1 MARSQPTDVDPST
14 TVDTA
19 EIYGHRGGNGRVFV
33 TVQPAGVLES
43 LDIDGLAG
51 FIDRVEAEWFT
62 VWPDDRINDL
72 TPEPERD
79 GDPAR
84 IGTLHYNL
92 ETGAYII
99 DIHHPDTDTDTAAR
113 VPDVDAATCGYTAPD
128 AYASHIRRRR
138 QDQGVTGEALRDTLA
153 DLNQQALDAALQME
167 RAADALEYV
176 AEMAQPM
183 NAMDLD
189 LDRMADLAAWHAAW
203 FEALADAYREEYD
216 RLEA

>member
-1 MARSQPTDVDPST
+1 MARSQPTDIDPDG

-33 TVQPAGVLES
+33 TVQPAGVLET

-51 FIDRVEAEWFT
+51 FIDRVEAEWAT
-62 VWPDDRINDL
+62 VWPDDRITDL
-72 TPEPERD
+72 TPEPDRD

-84 IGTLHYNL
+84 IGTLHYNRA
-92 ETGAYII
+92 TGAYII
-99 DIHHPDTDTDTAAR
+99 DIHHPYTGTAAW

-128 AYASHIRRRR
+128 AYASHIRRCR
-138 QDQGVTGEALRDTLA
+138 QDQEVTGEELRDTLA

-176 AEMAQPM
+176 AEMDQPM

-203 FEALADAYREEYD
+203 FEALADAYREEND
-216 RLEA
+216 RIEA